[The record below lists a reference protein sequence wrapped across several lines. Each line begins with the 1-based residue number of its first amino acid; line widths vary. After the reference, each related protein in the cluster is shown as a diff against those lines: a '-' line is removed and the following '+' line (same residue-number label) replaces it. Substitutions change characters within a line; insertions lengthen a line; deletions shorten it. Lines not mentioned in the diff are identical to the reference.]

1 MSGRGRGLDW
11 SGKPENAYIA
21 FLMRLRQEKEEEAV
35 RNTPGKQKMVPTMI
49 PPIPQDVFEK
59 LNKLGRLREK

>member
-1 MSGRGRGLDW
+1 VSGRGRGLNW

-35 RNTPGKQKMVPTMI
+35 RNTPEKQNMVPTMI
-49 PPIPQDVFEK
+49 PPIPQDVFKK
-59 LNKLGRLREK
+59 LNKLGRLRDK